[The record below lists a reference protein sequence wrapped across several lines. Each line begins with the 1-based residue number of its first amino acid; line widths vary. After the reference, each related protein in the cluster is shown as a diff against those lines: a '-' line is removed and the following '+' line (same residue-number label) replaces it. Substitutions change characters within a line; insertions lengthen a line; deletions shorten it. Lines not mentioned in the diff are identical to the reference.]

1 MRGLKRERILRVL
14 LTEPKPLSKNELS
27 KRANCT
33 RQWIIL
39 FLRELEKKKLI
50 KETKVV
56 DPAGLIKFWLI
67 IHKKPKKYREYM
79 IKVPLKLL
87 NKTKLD
93 YALTT
98 YQAENIVQHHLF
110 PSRIDIYIKEENL
123 QTWHSLLLKEGLY
136 GKGNVRTIV
145 TEEHTFYGKRKLNS
159 IFVVSLPQLI
169 IDLFTEGGPA
179 AEAAEMLLARLKKHV
194 SRI

>member
-1 MRGLKRERILRVL
+1 MRGLKRERIIRVL
-14 LTEPKPLSKNELS
+14 LAESKSLSKNELS

-39 FLRELEKKKLI
+39 FLRELEKNKLV

-56 DPAGLIKFWLI
+56 NPAGLIKFWLT

-79 IKVPLKLL
+79 IKEPLKLL
-87 NKTKLD
+87 KKIKLD

-110 PSRIDIYIKEENL
+110 PSRIDIYIKEEDF
-123 QTWHSLLLKEGLY
+123 QTWHSLLMKEGLY

-145 TEEHTFYGKRKLNS
+145 TEEHIFYGKRKLNGLS
-159 IFVVSLPQLI
+159 VVSLPQIL
-169 IDLFTEGGPA
+169 IDLFAEGGPA
-179 AEAAEMLLARLKKHV
+179 AEAAQMLLAQLRKHV
-194 SRI
+194 S

>member
-1 MRGLKRERILRVL
+1 MRGLKRERIIRVL
-14 LTEPKPLSKNELS
+14 LAESKSLSKNELS

-39 FLRELEKKKLI
+39 FLRELEKNKLV

-56 DPAGLIKFWLI
+56 NPAGLIKFWLT

-79 IKVPLKLL
+79 IKAPLKLL
-87 NKTKLD
+87 KKIKLD

-110 PSRIDIYIKEENL
+110 PSRIDIYIKEEDF
-123 QTWHSLLLKEGLY
+123 QTWHSLLMKEGLY

-145 TEEHTFYGKRKLNS
+145 TEEHIFYGKRKLNGLS
-159 IFVVSLPQLI
+159 VVSLPQII
-169 IDLFTEGGPA
+169 IDLFAEGGPA
-179 AEAAEMLLARLKKHV
+179 AEAAQMLLAQLRKHV
-194 SRI
+194 S

>member
-1 MRGLKRERILRVL
+1 MRGLKRERIIRVL
-14 LTEPKPLSKNELS
+14 LAEFKSLSKNELS

-39 FLRELEKKKLI
+39 FLRELEKNKLV

-56 DPAGLIKFWLI
+56 NPAGLIKFWLT

-79 IKVPLKLL
+79 IKEPLKLL
-87 NKTKLD
+87 KKIKLD

-110 PSRIDIYIKEENL
+110 PSRIDIYIKEEDF
-123 QTWHSLLLKEGLY
+123 QTWHSLLMKEGLY

-145 TEEHTFYGKRKLNS
+145 TEEHIFYGKRKLNGLS
-159 IFVVSLPQLI
+159 VVSLPQII
-169 IDLFTEGGPA
+169 IDLFAEGGPA
-179 AEAAEMLLARLKKHV
+179 AEAAQMLLAQLRKHV
-194 SRI
+194 S

>member
-1 MRGLKRERILRVL
+1 MRGLKRERIIRVL
-14 LTEPKPLSKNELS
+14 LAESKSLSKNELS

-39 FLRELEKKKLI
+39 FLRELEKNKLV

-56 DPAGLIKFWLI
+56 NPAGLIKFWLT
-67 IHKKPKKYREYM
+67 IHKKPKKYREYI
-79 IKVPLKLL
+79 IKEPLKLL
-87 NKTKLD
+87 KKIKLD

-110 PSRIDIYIKEENL
+110 PSRIDIYIKEEDF
-123 QTWHSLLLKEGLY
+123 QTWHSLLMKEGLY

-145 TEEHTFYGKRKLNS
+145 TEEHIFYGKRKLNGLS
-159 IFVVSLPQLI
+159 VVSLPQII
-169 IDLFTEGGPA
+169 IDLFAEGGPA
-179 AEAAEMLLARLKKHV
+179 AEAAQMLLAQLRKHV
-194 SRI
+194 S